1 MVKTRHRGNLQNG
14 STCMSLVGCGD
25 ETITVIYAKY

>member
-1 MVKTRHRGNLQNG
+1 MVKTRHKGNLQNG
-14 STCMSLVGCGD
+14 SMSLVGCGD

>member
-14 STCMSLVGCGD
+14 NMSLVGCGD